1 MRLTGS
7 GEWAGSICRVTFRIG
22 VLGAAR
28 IAPTALI
35 KPARNLPEV
44 EVAAV
49 AARDHERAAKF
60 AAKHGIPTV
69 YGSYDELIAD
79 DSLDAIYNPLPNGL
93 HGRWTIAAVRAGRH
107 VLCEKPFTANADE
120 ARAVAEV
127 VRPSGKVVMEAFHYR
142 YHPMIERVLEI
153 VASGELGEI
162 RHVETWMC
170 IPLLLP
176 GDIRW
181 NLGLA
186 GGTLMDVGC
195 YALHQLRTIAGA
207 EPEVV
212 SATARLK
219 APGMDRF
226 VEARMRFADGRTGG
240 ITVSMASRRLLSL
253 GARVEGSAGTMD
265 IRNLTGPQFFHS
277 IRVRR
282 GKEKRVEHV
291 TKEPTYNF
299 QLRAF
304 AGAVLRD
311 EKFPTGLD
319 DSIANMEAIDA
330 CYRAAGLEPRQPTG

>member
-1 MRLTGS
+1 MPL
-7 GEWAGSICRVTFRIG
+7 RIG

-35 KPARNLPEV
+35 RPARVVPDV
-44 EVAAV
+44 EVVAV
-49 AARDHERAAKF
+49 AARDRDRAAAF

-69 YGSYDELIAD
+69 HGSYADLVAD

-93 HGRWTIAAVRAGRH
+93 HGHWTIAAVQAGRH

-127 VRPSGKVVMEAFHYR
+127 ARPSGKVVMEAFHYR
-142 YHPMIERVLEI
+142 YHPMTARVLEI
-153 VASGELGEI
+153 VASGELGEVGHI
-162 RHVETWMC
+162 ETWMC

-176 GDIRW
+176 RDIRW
-181 NLGLA
+181 NLRLA

-212 SATARLK
+212 SATART
-219 APGMDRF
+219 ARPGVDRF
-226 VEARMRFADGRTGG
+226 VQARMRFADGRTGG
-240 ITVSMASRRLLSL
+240 ITASMASRRLLSL
-253 GARVEGSAGTMD
+253 GARVEGTEGTLD
-265 IRNLTGPQFFHS
+265 VRNLTGPQFAHRL
-277 IRVRR
+277 RVRR
-282 GKEKRVEHV
+282 GTEKRVEHV

-304 AGAVLRD
+304 AGAVLRS
-311 EKFPTGLD
+311 EPFPTDLD
-319 DSIANMEAIDA
+319 DAVANMAAIDA
-330 CYRAAGLEPRQPTG
+330 CYRAAGLEPRQPTPV